1 MRRGKPQQEL
11 YKPGSGKL
19 RRSNQGLDDTI
30 SETGS
35 EKNYQGSWDR
45 SSNIGDRYD
54 SGADREINRDHRK
67 REKKPEREFYV
78 PPVVAE
84 SRGQMSPQRSS
95 SELGWLFLLTFMPT

>member
-35 EKNYQGSWDR
+35 EKNYQGAWDP
-45 SSNIGDRYD
+45 SSNIGDRYE
-54 SGADREINRDHRK
+54 STDRDINRDHRK

-84 SRGQMSPQRSS
+84 SRGRMSPQRCS
-95 SELGWLFLLTFMPT
+95 SELGWWFLFIFLST